1 MKSNWI
7 KYVFIIFVILILIF
21 ASYII
26 KKDEAEKKQGQQ
38 QTTTTQENQVKE
50 IKVGIAELDTMNPIL
65 SKNKNVQTVTK
76 LIYEPLV
83 NLTSDYKAE
92 PCLAKEWAK
101 QSDNSYLIKL
111 RENVRWS
118 DGQSFTADDVKFTI
132 DRLKDSNT
140 IYSSNVKD
148 VTSIDVED
156 DYTVR
161 INLDK
166 DKKEKIKKIGWNIQ
180 NIENIIPNTNV
191 ILIGS
196 KKFINEKVFELKE
209 RQVENLEIIACYN
222 YNEVKNDMKE
232 IVSKYD
238 GMLNTLG
245 INKI

>member
-1 MKSNWI
+1 M
-7 KYVFIIFVILILIF
+7 VL
-21 ASYII
+21 
-26 KKDEAEKKQGQQ
+26 EEKKVKNICNFYVSEYHLEIMLLPYISKKIDNE
-38 QTTTTQENQVKE
+38 ENITIITE
-50 IKVGIAELDTMNPIL
+50 IDLESTL
-65 SKNKNVQTVTK
+65 NVV
-76 LIYEPLV
+76 IE
-83 NLTSDYKAE
+83 
-92 PCLAKEWAK
+92 
-101 QSDNSYLIKL
+101 
-111 RENVRWS
+111 
-118 DGQSFTADDVKFTI
+118 
-132 DRLKDSNT
+132 
-140 IYSSNVKD
+140 
-148 VTSIDVED
+148 
-156 DYTVR
+156 R

-209 RQVENLEIIACYN
+209 RQVENLENNASYN

>member
-1 MKSNWI
+1 M
-7 KYVFIIFVILILIF
+7 VL
-21 ASYII
+21 
-26 KKDEAEKKQGQQ
+26 EEKKVKNIFNFYVSEYHLEIMLLPYISKKIDNE
-38 QTTTTQENQVKE
+38 ENITIITE
-50 IKVGIAELDTMNPIL
+50 IDLESTL
-65 SKNKNVQTVTK
+65 NVV
-76 LIYEPLV
+76 IE
-83 NLTSDYKAE
+83 
-92 PCLAKEWAK
+92 
-101 QSDNSYLIKL
+101 
-111 RENVRWS
+111 
-118 DGQSFTADDVKFTI
+118 
-132 DRLKDSNT
+132 
-140 IYSSNVKD
+140 
-148 VTSIDVED
+148 
-156 DYTVR
+156 R

>member
-1 MKSNWI
+1 M
-7 KYVFIIFVILILIF
+7 VL
-21 ASYII
+21 
-26 KKDEAEKKQGQQ
+26 EEKKVKNICNFYVSEYHLEIMLLPYISKKIDNE
-38 QTTTTQENQVKE
+38 ENITIITE
-50 IKVGIAELDTMNPIL
+50 IDLESTL
-65 SKNKNVQTVTK
+65 NVV
-76 LIYEPLV
+76 IE
-83 NLTSDYKAE
+83 
-92 PCLAKEWAK
+92 
-101 QSDNSYLIKL
+101 
-111 RENVRWS
+111 
-118 DGQSFTADDVKFTI
+118 
-132 DRLKDSNT
+132 
-140 IYSSNVKD
+140 
-148 VTSIDVED
+148 
-156 DYTVR
+156 R

-232 IVSKYD
+232 IVSKCD

>member
-1 MKSNWI
+1 M
-7 KYVFIIFVILILIF
+7 VL
-21 ASYII
+21 
-26 KKDEAEKKQGQQ
+26 EEKKVKNICNFYVSEYHLEIMLLPYISKKIDNE
-38 QTTTTQENQVKE
+38 ENITIITE
-50 IKVGIAELDTMNPIL
+50 FDLESTL
-65 SKNKNVQTVTK
+65 NVV
-76 LIYEPLV
+76 IE
-83 NLTSDYKAE
+83 
-92 PCLAKEWAK
+92 
-101 QSDNSYLIKL
+101 
-111 RENVRWS
+111 
-118 DGQSFTADDVKFTI
+118 
-132 DRLKDSNT
+132 
-140 IYSSNVKD
+140 
-148 VTSIDVED
+148 
-156 DYTVR
+156 R

-232 IVSKYD
+232 IVSIYD

>member
-1 MKSNWI
+1 M
-7 KYVFIIFVILILIF
+7 VL
-21 ASYII
+21 
-26 KKDEAEKKQGQQ
+26 EEKKVKNICDFYVSEYHLEIMLLPYISKKIDNE
-38 QTTTTQENQVKE
+38 ENITIITE
-50 IKVGIAELDTMNPIL
+50 IDLESTL
-65 SKNKNVQTVTK
+65 NVV
-76 LIYEPLV
+76 IE
-83 NLTSDYKAE
+83 
-92 PCLAKEWAK
+92 
-101 QSDNSYLIKL
+101 
-111 RENVRWS
+111 
-118 DGQSFTADDVKFTI
+118 
-132 DRLKDSNT
+132 
-140 IYSSNVKD
+140 
-148 VTSIDVED
+148 
-156 DYTVR
+156 R

-209 RQVENLEIIACYN
+209 RQVENLEIIACYD

>member
-1 MKSNWI
+1 M
-7 KYVFIIFVILILIF
+7 VL
-21 ASYII
+21 
-26 KKDEAEKKQGQQ
+26 EEKKVKNICNFYVSEYHLEIMLLPYISKKIDNE
-38 QTTTTQENQVKE
+38 ENITIITE
-50 IKVGIAELDTMNPIL
+50 IDLESTL
-65 SKNKNVQTVTK
+65 NVV
-76 LIYEPLV
+76 IE
-83 NLTSDYKAE
+83 
-92 PCLAKEWAK
+92 
-101 QSDNSYLIKL
+101 
-111 RENVRWS
+111 
-118 DGQSFTADDVKFTI
+118 
-132 DRLKDSNT
+132 
-140 IYSSNVKD
+140 
-148 VTSIDVED
+148 
-156 DYTVR
+156 R

-180 NIENIIPNTNV
+180 NIENIILNTNV

>member
-1 MKSNWI
+1 M
-7 KYVFIIFVILILIF
+7 VL
-21 ASYII
+21 
-26 KKDEAEKKQGQQ
+26 EEKKVKNICNFYVSEYHLEIMLLPYISKKIDNE
-38 QTTTTQENQVKE
+38 ENITIITE
-50 IKVGIAELDTMNPIL
+50 IDLESTL
-65 SKNKNVQTVTK
+65 NVV
-76 LIYEPLV
+76 IE
-83 NLTSDYKAE
+83 
-92 PCLAKEWAK
+92 
-101 QSDNSYLIKL
+101 
-111 RENVRWS
+111 
-118 DGQSFTADDVKFTI
+118 
-132 DRLKDSNT
+132 
-140 IYSSNVKD
+140 
-148 VTSIDVED
+148 
-156 DYTVR
+156 R

-191 ILIGS
+191 ILIGI

>member
-1 MKSNWI
+1 M
-7 KYVFIIFVILILIF
+7 VL
-21 ASYII
+21 
-26 KKDEAEKKQGQQ
+26 EEKKVKNICNFYVSEYHLEIMLLPYISKKIDNE
-38 QTTTTQENQVKE
+38 ENITIITE
-50 IKVGIAELDTMNPIL
+50 IDLESTL
-65 SKNKNVQTVTK
+65 NVV
-76 LIYEPLV
+76 IE
-83 NLTSDYKAE
+83 
-92 PCLAKEWAK
+92 
-101 QSDNSYLIKL
+101 
-111 RENVRWS
+111 
-118 DGQSFTADDVKFTI
+118 
-132 DRLKDSNT
+132 
-140 IYSSNVKD
+140 
-148 VTSIDVED
+148 
-156 DYTVR
+156 R

-245 INKI
+245 INNI

>member
-1 MKSNWI
+1 M
-7 KYVFIIFVILILIF
+7 VL
-21 ASYII
+21 
-26 KKDEAEKKQGQQ
+26 EEKKVKNICNFYVSEYHLEIMLLPYISKKIDNE
-38 QTTTTQENQVKE
+38 ENITIITE
-50 IKVGIAELDTMNPIL
+50 IDLESTL
-65 SKNKNVQTVTK
+65 NVV
-76 LIYEPLV
+76 IE
-83 NLTSDYKAE
+83 
-92 PCLAKEWAK
+92 
-101 QSDNSYLIKL
+101 
-111 RENVRWS
+111 
-118 DGQSFTADDVKFTI
+118 
-132 DRLKDSNT
+132 
-140 IYSSNVKD
+140 
-148 VTSIDVED
+148 
-156 DYTVR
+156 R

-209 RQVENLEIIACYN
+209 RQVETLEIIACYN

>member
-1 MKSNWI
+1 M
-7 KYVFIIFVILILIF
+7 VL
-21 ASYII
+21 
-26 KKDEAEKKQGQQ
+26 EEKKVKNICNFYVSEYHLEIMLLPYISKKIDNE
-38 QTTTTQENQVKE
+38 ENITIITE
-50 IKVGIAELDTMNPIL
+50 IDLESTL
-65 SKNKNVQTVTK
+65 NVV
-76 LIYEPLV
+76 IE
-83 NLTSDYKAE
+83 
-92 PCLAKEWAK
+92 
-101 QSDNSYLIKL
+101 
-111 RENVRWS
+111 
-118 DGQSFTADDVKFTI
+118 
-132 DRLKDSNT
+132 
-140 IYSSNVKD
+140 
-148 VTSIDVED
+148 
-156 DYTVR
+156 R

-245 INKI
+245 INEI

>member
-1 MKSNWI
+1 M
-7 KYVFIIFVILILIF
+7 VL
-21 ASYII
+21 
-26 KKDEAEKKQGQQ
+26 EEKKVKNICNFYVSEYHLEIMLLPYISKKIDNE
-38 QTTTTQENQVKE
+38 ENITIITE
-50 IKVGIAELDTMNPIL
+50 IDLESTL
-65 SKNKNVQTVTK
+65 NVV
-76 LIYEPLV
+76 IE
-83 NLTSDYKAE
+83 
-92 PCLAKEWAK
+92 
-101 QSDNSYLIKL
+101 
-111 RENVRWS
+111 
-118 DGQSFTADDVKFTI
+118 
-132 DRLKDSNT
+132 
-140 IYSSNVKD
+140 
-148 VTSIDVED
+148 
-156 DYTVR
+156 R

-191 ILIGS
+191 ILIGN

>member
-1 MKSNWI
+1 M
-7 KYVFIIFVILILIF
+7 VL
-21 ASYII
+21 
-26 KKDEAEKKQGQQ
+26 EEKKVKNIYNFYVSEYHLEIMLLPYISKKIDNE
-38 QTTTTQENQVKE
+38 ENITIITE
-50 IKVGIAELDTMNPIL
+50 IDLESTL
-65 SKNKNVQTVTK
+65 NVV
-76 LIYEPLV
+76 IE
-83 NLTSDYKAE
+83 
-92 PCLAKEWAK
+92 
-101 QSDNSYLIKL
+101 
-111 RENVRWS
+111 
-118 DGQSFTADDVKFTI
+118 
-132 DRLKDSNT
+132 
-140 IYSSNVKD
+140 
-148 VTSIDVED
+148 
-156 DYTVR
+156 R

>member
-1 MKSNWI
+1 M
-7 KYVFIIFVILILIF
+7 VL
-21 ASYII
+21 
-26 KKDEAEKKQGQQ
+26 EEKKVKNICNFYVSEYHLEIMLLPYISKKIDNE
-38 QTTTTQENQVKE
+38 ENITIITE
-50 IKVGIAELDTMNPIL
+50 IDLESTL
-65 SKNKNVQTVTK
+65 NVV
-76 LIYEPLV
+76 IE
-83 NLTSDYKAE
+83 
-92 PCLAKEWAK
+92 
-101 QSDNSYLIKL
+101 
-111 RENVRWS
+111 
-118 DGQSFTADDVKFTI
+118 
-132 DRLKDSNT
+132 
-140 IYSSNVKD
+140 
-148 VTSIDVED
+148 
-156 DYTVR
+156 R
-161 INLDK
+161 INLYK

>member
-1 MKSNWI
+1 MVLEEKKVKNI
-7 KYVFIIFVILILIF
+7 CNFYVSEYHLEIMLLP
-21 ASYII
+21 YII
-26 KKDEAEKKQGQQ
+26 KKIDNE
-38 QTTTTQENQVKE
+38 ENITIITE
-50 IKVGIAELDTMNPIL
+50 IDLESTL
-65 SKNKNVQTVTK
+65 NVV
-76 LIYEPLV
+76 IE
-83 NLTSDYKAE
+83 
-92 PCLAKEWAK
+92 
-101 QSDNSYLIKL
+101 
-111 RENVRWS
+111 
-118 DGQSFTADDVKFTI
+118 
-132 DRLKDSNT
+132 
-140 IYSSNVKD
+140 
-148 VTSIDVED
+148 
-156 DYTVR
+156 R

>member
-1 MKSNWI
+1 M
-7 KYVFIIFVILILIF
+7 VL
-21 ASYII
+21 
-26 KKDEAEKKQGQQ
+26 EEKKVKNICNFYVSEYHLEIMLLPYISKKIDNE
-38 QTTTTQENQVKE
+38 ENITIITE
-50 IKVGIAELDTMNPIL
+50 IDLESTL
-65 SKNKNVQTVTK
+65 NVV
-76 LIYEPLV
+76 IE
-83 NLTSDYKAE
+83 
-92 PCLAKEWAK
+92 
-101 QSDNSYLIKL
+101 
-111 RENVRWS
+111 
-118 DGQSFTADDVKFTI
+118 
-132 DRLKDSNT
+132 
-140 IYSSNVKD
+140 
-148 VTSIDVED
+148 
-156 DYTVR
+156 R

-238 GMLNTLG
+238 GMLYTLG

>member
-1 MKSNWI
+1 M
-7 KYVFIIFVILILIF
+7 VL
-21 ASYII
+21 
-26 KKDEAEKKQGQQ
+26 EEKKVKNICNFYVSEYHLEIMLLPYISKKIDNE
-38 QTTTTQENQVKE
+38 ENITIITE
-50 IKVGIAELDTMNPIL
+50 IDLESTL
-65 SKNKNVQTVTK
+65 NVV
-76 LIYEPLV
+76 IE
-83 NLTSDYKAE
+83 
-92 PCLAKEWAK
+92 
-101 QSDNSYLIKL
+101 
-111 RENVRWS
+111 
-118 DGQSFTADDVKFTI
+118 
-132 DRLKDSNT
+132 
-140 IYSSNVKD
+140 
-148 VTSIDVED
+148 
-156 DYTVR
+156 R
-161 INLDK
+161 INLNK

>member
-1 MKSNWI
+1 MVLEVKKVKNI
-7 KYVFIIFVILILIF
+7 CNFYVSEYHLEIMLLPYISKKIDNEENITIITEIDLESTLNVVI
-21 ASYII
+21 
-26 KKDEAEKKQGQQ
+26 E
-38 QTTTTQENQVKE
+38 
-50 IKVGIAELDTMNPIL
+50 
-65 SKNKNVQTVTK
+65 
-76 LIYEPLV
+76 
-83 NLTSDYKAE
+83 
-92 PCLAKEWAK
+92 
-101 QSDNSYLIKL
+101 
-111 RENVRWS
+111 
-118 DGQSFTADDVKFTI
+118 
-132 DRLKDSNT
+132 
-140 IYSSNVKD
+140 
-148 VTSIDVED
+148 
-156 DYTVR
+156 R

>member
-1 MKSNWI
+1 M
-7 KYVFIIFVILILIF
+7 
-21 ASYII
+21 
-26 KKDEAEKKQGQQ
+26 
-38 QTTTTQENQVKE
+38 
-50 IKVGIAELDTMNPIL
+50 
-65 SKNKNVQTVTK
+65 
-76 LIYEPLV
+76 
-83 NLTSDYKAE
+83 
-92 PCLAKEWAK
+92 
-101 QSDNSYLIKL
+101 
-111 RENVRWS
+111 
-118 DGQSFTADDVKFTI
+118 VKFTSEQKSIERMDNMVLEEKKVKNICNFYVSEYHLEIMLLSYISKKI
-132 DRLKDSNT
+132 DNEENIT
-140 IYSSNVKD
+140 IITEIDLESTLNV
-148 VTSIDVED
+148 VIE
-156 DYTVR
+156 R

>member
-1 MKSNWI
+1 MVS
-7 KYVFIIFVILILIF
+7 
-21 ASYII
+21 
-26 KKDEAEKKQGQQ
+26 EEKKVKNICNFYVSEYHLEIMLLPYISKKIDNE
-38 QTTTTQENQVKE
+38 ENITIITE
-50 IKVGIAELDTMNPIL
+50 IDLESTL
-65 SKNKNVQTVTK
+65 NVV
-76 LIYEPLV
+76 IE
-83 NLTSDYKAE
+83 
-92 PCLAKEWAK
+92 
-101 QSDNSYLIKL
+101 
-111 RENVRWS
+111 
-118 DGQSFTADDVKFTI
+118 
-132 DRLKDSNT
+132 
-140 IYSSNVKD
+140 
-148 VTSIDVED
+148 
-156 DYTVR
+156 R

>member
-1 MKSNWI
+1 M
-7 KYVFIIFVILILIF
+7 VL
-21 ASYII
+21 
-26 KKDEAEKKQGQQ
+26 EEKKVKNICNFYVSEYHLEIMLLPYISKKIDNE
-38 QTTTTQENQVKE
+38 ENITIITE
-50 IKVGIAELDTMNPIL
+50 IDLESTL
-65 SKNKNVQTVTK
+65 NVV
-76 LIYEPLV
+76 IE
-83 NLTSDYKAE
+83 
-92 PCLAKEWAK
+92 
-101 QSDNSYLIKL
+101 
-111 RENVRWS
+111 
-118 DGQSFTADDVKFTI
+118 
-132 DRLKDSNT
+132 
-140 IYSSNVKD
+140 
-148 VTSIDVED
+148 
-156 DYTVR
+156 R

-222 YNEVKNDMKE
+222 YNEVKNNMKE

>member
-1 MKSNWI
+1 MGVKD
-7 KYVFIIFVILILIF
+7 
-21 ASYII
+21 
-26 KKDEAEKKQGQQ
+26 KKIEK
-38 QTTTTQENQVKE
+38 V
-50 IKVGIAELDTMNPIL
+50 
-65 SKNKNVQTVTK
+65 
-76 LIYEPLV
+76 
-83 NLTSDYKAE
+83 
-92 PCLAKEWAK
+92 
-101 QSDNSYLIKL
+101 
-111 RENVRWS
+111 
-118 DGQSFTADDVKFTI
+118 
-132 DRLKDSNT
+132 
-140 IYSSNVKD
+140 YSSYVSEYHLEIMLLPYISKKIDNEENITIITEIDLESTLNV
-148 VTSIDVED
+148 VIE
-156 DYTVR
+156 R

>member
-1 MKSNWI
+1 MLFPYISKKIDNEENI
-7 KYVFIIFVILILIF
+7 TIITEIDLESTLNVVI
-21 ASYII
+21 
-26 KKDEAEKKQGQQ
+26 E
-38 QTTTTQENQVKE
+38 
-50 IKVGIAELDTMNPIL
+50 
-65 SKNKNVQTVTK
+65 
-76 LIYEPLV
+76 
-83 NLTSDYKAE
+83 
-92 PCLAKEWAK
+92 
-101 QSDNSYLIKL
+101 
-111 RENVRWS
+111 
-118 DGQSFTADDVKFTI
+118 
-132 DRLKDSNT
+132 
-140 IYSSNVKD
+140 
-148 VTSIDVED
+148 
-156 DYTVR
+156 R

>member
-1 MKSNWI
+1 M
-7 KYVFIIFVILILIF
+7 VL
-21 ASYII
+21 
-26 KKDEAEKKQGQQ
+26 EEKKVKNICNFYVSEYHLEIMLLPYISKKIDNE
-38 QTTTTQENQVKE
+38 ENITIITE
-50 IKVGIAELDTMNPIL
+50 IDLESTL
-65 SKNKNVQTVTK
+65 NVV
-76 LIYEPLV
+76 IE
-83 NLTSDYKAE
+83 
-92 PCLAKEWAK
+92 
-101 QSDNSYLIKL
+101 
-111 RENVRWS
+111 
-118 DGQSFTADDVKFTI
+118 
-132 DRLKDSNT
+132 
-140 IYSSNVKD
+140 
-148 VTSIDVED
+148 
-156 DYTVR
+156 R

-196 KKFINEKVFELKE
+196 KKFINEKVFDLKE

>member
-1 MKSNWI
+1 M
-7 KYVFIIFVILILIF
+7 VL
-21 ASYII
+21 
-26 KKDEAEKKQGQQ
+26 EEKKVKNICNFYVSEYHLEIMLLPYISKKIDNE
-38 QTTTTQENQVKE
+38 ENITIITE
-50 IKVGIAELDTMNPIL
+50 IDLESTL
-65 SKNKNVQTVTK
+65 NVV
-76 LIYEPLV
+76 IE
-83 NLTSDYKAE
+83 
-92 PCLAKEWAK
+92 
-101 QSDNSYLIKL
+101 
-111 RENVRWS
+111 
-118 DGQSFTADDVKFTI
+118 
-132 DRLKDSNT
+132 
-140 IYSSNVKD
+140 
-148 VTSIDVED
+148 
-156 DYTVR
+156 R

-180 NIENIIPNTNV
+180 NIENIIPNTNM

>member
-1 MKSNWI
+1 M
-7 KYVFIIFVILILIF
+7 VL
-21 ASYII
+21 
-26 KKDEAEKKQGQQ
+26 EEKK
-38 QTTTTQENQVKE
+38 VKNICNFYVSEYHLE
-50 IKVGIAELDTMNPIL
+50 IMLLPYI
-65 SKNKNVQTVTK
+65 SKKIDNEEDITIITEIDLESTLNVV
-76 LIYEPLV
+76 IE
-83 NLTSDYKAE
+83 
-92 PCLAKEWAK
+92 
-101 QSDNSYLIKL
+101 
-111 RENVRWS
+111 
-118 DGQSFTADDVKFTI
+118 
-132 DRLKDSNT
+132 
-140 IYSSNVKD
+140 
-148 VTSIDVED
+148 
-156 DYTVR
+156 R